1 MNKTKAGE
9 LTRKLAPVTEDDRNA
24 EDVVR
29 RRLAGE
35 FSRGGGERKRTVT
48 VVVGARTEAQVAVVL
63 AKWLMACPGVHHSLT
78 DVAGVAFDLG
88 LVQLL
93 RTNGVTVDVSDVCH
107 RH

>member
-9 LTRKLAPVTEDDRNA
+9 LTRKLAPVTEADRNA
-24 EDVVR
+24 EDVAR

-35 FSRGGGERKRTVT
+35 FSRKAGERKRTVT
-48 VVVGARTEAQVAVVL
+48 VVIGPRTEAQVAVVL
-63 AKWLMACPGVHHSLT
+63 AKWLMACPGVHNSLT
-78 DVAGVAFDLG
+78 DVAGAAFDLG

-93 RTNGVTVDVSDVCH
+93 RTLGVTVDVSDVCH